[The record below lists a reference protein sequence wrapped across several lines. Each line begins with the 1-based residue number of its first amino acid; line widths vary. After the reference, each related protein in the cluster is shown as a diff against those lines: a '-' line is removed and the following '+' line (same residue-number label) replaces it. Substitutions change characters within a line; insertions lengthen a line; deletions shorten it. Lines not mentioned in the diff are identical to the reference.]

1 MKYDAF
7 STYFW
12 LQVSFVGIKKTN
24 KHINIGLI
32 SNAINRNIEK
42 VKYNRFYIKHT
53 NHQLNSITN
62 MFELIQWFDWKN
74 IGEDRR

>member
-1 MKYDAF
+1 MMRSVHTFGFKF
-7 STYFW
+7 PLWES
-12 LQVSFVGIKKTN
+12 KKTN

-62 MFELIQWFDWKN
+62 MFELIQWFNWKN